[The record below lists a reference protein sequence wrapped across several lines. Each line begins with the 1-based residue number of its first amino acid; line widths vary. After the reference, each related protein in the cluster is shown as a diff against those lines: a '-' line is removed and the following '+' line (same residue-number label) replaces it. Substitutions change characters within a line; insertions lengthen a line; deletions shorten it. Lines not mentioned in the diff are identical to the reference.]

1 MHVRRT
7 QLTSEGIPF
16 PFRLARVSFP
26 RLTRG
31 AIAYDV
37 DGGFLSITEDPV
49 NVGTGPYTEA
59 DPRPNG
65 MTFRCPKAINGNMGL
80 ESGIS
85 RNVKDQGAGSDG
97 ETMRAHI
104 EKTVGVLNQ
113 SFADTYATTTRPQL
127 DLTAADFT
135 NTSMDQPKLQEVNTK
150 TLDEDQDT
158 ALWEALYKIVG
169 DSEGEARV
177 LGSQLENL
185 AKKRNE
191 AAHADIRRM
200 LKGVTPEE
208 LKNEII
214 EIVRFPRLPVSRY
227 SKYLDYGTGINRILE
242 DGSRSMTAKL
252 EKALKERSVE
262 ILKTIIN
269 SYTGD
274 GNGRAV
280 RVDVKNY
287 DVSKPAGKNNLEPDV
302 PRTSTMPEY
311 TINEAIRGDEGYDDM
326 SASIVNDERDGLRV
340 ALGQE
345 DAAKKNNELL
355 RFWRSYSDE
364 IQLKEGL
371 DVWKFAIFEWE
382 PYIRAGANDAP
393 SNVTIPGGRTVNNVA
408 VPTYTWPDVFPSPEW
423 KNSFVQSR
431 LVDPRYTIATS
442 FMLDDDKIQQYWAWA
457 PERPENVKSLMMKF
471 HDGVK
476 NQNLA
481 QFESHRI
488 DTFDILS
495 GFNTADNDVAKLL
508 LGLRGITYDIFN
520 KYRPDAGVIQ
530 QINRKVLPV
539 SATGRNKITIDVRAL
554 GASELRYL
562 SDLPEFIEALPTC
575 SEATMKT
582 VWAYTVDNPRNYDV
596 DFEPINARSVAASGI
611 DIDGPPND
619 EEPLRERFLIQT
631 ETSNFK
637 MRPIVAP
644 VINKILK
651 KVRRHI
657 NNRPISELT
666 ENEFELRQFEEKF
679 TNWFR
684 PKTNVYLQHIFGQAL
699 NNALTPAMIGSSKIT
714 NDVVLAYRTVA
725 QKLLDSIAFAH
736 NLGLREALHVFHV
749 DVCNRL
755 IKIAQTMDD
764 PKTEAVM
771 KQVAYAVCVE
781 HPVVGL
787 DLEAKRRSYKTISA
801 NVDVLRNAVKAG
813 DANRQQR
820 IKNSPAFVN
829 RRGWDGDYPDVMP
842 DGDPPNHPIDNERTT
857 EEEIWKNY
865 DYWALVLLDEDYF
878 KFHTYGTAGIETVTD
893 AVDQKKNILGKLTH
907 GGEREFDLERA
918 EPELSDILNP
928 SAARYEDSDQV
939 NKRMGG
945 RPRKEGDAPKRT
957 RKEARKNI
965 RKNYA
970 GLR

>member
-1 MHVRRT
+1 M
-7 QLTSEGIPF
+7 
-16 PFRLARVSFP
+16 
-26 RLTRG
+26 
-31 AIAYDV
+31 
-37 DGGFLSITEDPV
+37 
-49 NVGTGPYTEA
+49 
-59 DPRPNG
+59 
-65 MTFRCPKAINGNMGL
+65 M
-80 ESGIS
+80 
-85 RNVKDQGAGSDG
+85 
-97 ETMRAHI
+97 
-104 EKTVGVLNQ
+104 
-113 SFADTYATTTRPQL
+113 
-127 DLTAADFT
+127 
-135 NTSMDQPKLQEVNTK
+135 
-150 TLDEDQDT
+150 
-158 ALWEALYKIVG
+158 
-169 DSEGEARV
+169 
-177 LGSQLENL
+177 
-185 AKKRNE
+185 
-191 AAHADIRRM
+191 
-200 LKGVTPEE
+200 KGVGPDE
-208 LKNEII
+208 LDNNKEII

-227 SKYLDYGTGINRILE
+227 SKYLDYGTGINKILE

-262 ILKTIIN
+262 ILKTIVN
-269 SYTGD
+269 SYKDENDT
-274 GNGRAV
+274 GRAL

-287 DVSKPAGKNNLEPDV
+287 DVTAEGGKTEPGV
-302 PRTSTMPEY
+302 PDTSTMPAY
-311 TINEAIRGDEGYDDM
+311 TINDRKVGLDGGEEDEAIKDKYRKLPAA
-326 SASIVNDERDGLRV
+326 SAN
-340 ALGQE
+340 
-345 DAAKKNNELL
+345 NNELL
-355 RFWRSYSDE
+355 RFWRSYPDE

-382 PYIRAGANDAP
+382 PYIRYNP
-393 SNVTIPGGRTVNNVA
+393 NRKPGSADRIG
-408 VPTYTWPDVFPSPEW
+408 YQWPDVFPNPEW

-431 LVDPRYTIATS
+431 LVDLRYTIATS

-481 QFESHRI
+481 QFESHRV

-495 GFNTADNDVAKLL
+495 GFNTKDNEVAKLL
-508 LGLRGITYDIFN
+508 LGLRGITYDIFT

-539 SATGRNKITIDVRAL
+539 SATGRNKITIDVRAI

-562 SDLPEFIEALPTC
+562 NDLPDLKPEKPRTDIPD
-575 SEATMKT
+575 T
-582 VWAYTVDNPRNYDV
+582 VWAYTIGDPAQFVT
-596 DFEPINARSVAASGI
+596 EWQKTKAKSVAASGI
-611 DIDGPPND
+611 SMAVGVGLSEDLDD
-619 EEPLRERFLIQT
+619 RFKIQT

-644 VINKILK
+644 VVNRILQEVLK
-651 KVRRHI
+651 WIR
-657 NNRPISELT
+657 NRPISELT
-666 ENEFELRQFEEKF
+666 QNEFELREFEEKF

-699 NNALTPAMIGSSKIT
+699 HNALTPAMIGSSKVT

-801 NVDVLRNAVKAG
+801 NVDVLRNAGEK
-813 DANRQQR
+813 DA
-820 IKNSPAFVN
+820 PAIVDV
-829 RRGWDGDYPDVMP
+829 DGFTDGRTDYPSVDRAKGGIGLGSTMFAIK
-842 DGDPPNHPIDNERTT
+842 DDSEGITNA
-857 EEEIWKNY
+857 IWKNY

-893 AVDQKKNILGKLTH
+893 AVDQKKNILEKMTH
-907 GGEREFDLERA
+907 GGKREFDLERA

-928 SAARYEDSDQV
+928 SAARYEDSDEK
-939 NKRMGG
+939 NKRLGG
-945 RPRKEGDAPKRT
+945 RPRKEGDAPKRS
-957 RKEARKNI
+957 RKEARKDI
-965 RKNYA
+965 RKQYA
-970 GLR
+970 GLKG

>member
-1 MHVRRT
+1 MHMRRT
-7 QLTSEGIPF
+7 QLASEGIPF

-37 DGGFLSITEDPV
+37 DGGFLTVTEDPEGNKSGV
-49 NVGTGPYTEA
+49 YGRAPMLK
-59 DPRPNG
+59 PRPNG
-65 MTFRCPKAINGNMGL
+65 MTFRSPTAINGHMKS
-80 ESGIS
+80 EVPIS
-85 RNVKDQGAGSDG
+85 RNIKKQNEGTGLQ
-97 ETMRAHI
+97 MRTHI
-104 EKTVGVLNQ
+104 ETTVGVLNE
-113 SFADTYATTTRPQL
+113 SFAGTYATTTQPQL
-127 DLTAADFT
+127 DVTIADFT
-135 NTSMDQPKLQEVNTK
+135 NTSPGREAGARRVLEEV
-150 TLDEDQDT
+150 DT
-158 ALWEALYKIVG
+158 AKGTMEDETSKWNALYEIVG
-169 DSEGEARV
+169 ETDGADTARV
-177 LGSQLENL
+177 AGSKLENL
-185 AKKRNE
+185 ARKRNK
-191 AAHADIRRM
+191 AAHEDIRRM
-200 LKGVTPEE
+200 MKGVGPRE
-208 LKNEII
+208 LNGDEEII

-227 SKYLDYGTGINRILE
+227 SKYLDYGTGINKILE

-262 ILKTIIN
+262 ILKTIVN
-269 SYTGD
+269 SYKDEKNT
-274 GNGRAV
+274 GRAL

-287 DVSKPAGKNNLEPDV
+287 DVTAENGETEPGV
-302 PRTSTMPEY
+302 PNTSTMPAY
-311 TINEAIRGDEGYDDM
+311 TINDRKVGLRGGEDDEAIKDAYT
-326 SASIVNDERDGLRV
+326 GLRENS
-340 ALGQE
+340 QE
-345 DAAKKNNELL
+345 NNELL
-355 RFWRSYSDE
+355 RFWRSYPDE
-364 IQLKEGL
+364 IQLQEGL

-382 PYIRAGANDAP
+382 PYIRYNPNLKDSSG
-393 SNVTIPGGRTVNNVA
+393 TERIG
-408 VPTYTWPDVFPSPEW
+408 YQWPDVFPNPEW

-431 LVDPRYTIATS
+431 LVDLRYTIATS

-495 GFNTADNDVAKLL
+495 GFNTKDNDVAKLL

-539 SATGRNKITIDVRAL
+539 SATGRNKITIDVRAI

-562 SDLPEFIEALPTC
+562 NDLPDLDGSIPVTNAQ
-575 SEATMKT
+575 MKT
-582 VWAYTVDNPRNYDV
+582 VWAYTTGDPAEFVGNWKDTK
-596 DFEPINARSVAASGI
+596 AKSVAASGI
-611 DIDGPPND
+611 SMAVGPLAED
-619 EEPLRERFLIQT
+619 LKDRFNIQT
-631 ETSNFK
+631 TTSNFK

-644 VINKILK
+644 VINRILK
-651 KVRRHI
+651 EVLKWIR
-657 NNRPISELT
+657 NRPISEIT
-666 ENEFELRQFEEKF
+666 QNEFELREFEEKF

-699 NNALTPAMIGSSKIT
+699 NNALTPAMIGSSKVT

-801 NVDVLRNAVKAG
+801 NVDVLRNAGAN
-813 DANRQQR
+813 DAPTIVDNRGFTNAR
-820 IKNSPAFVN
+820 T
-829 RRGWDGDYPDVMP
+829 DYPPVDRAR
-842 DGDPPNHPIDNERTT
+842 GTRTGAIDADYKMQDIPARGAGFTGVT
-857 EEEIWKNY
+857 EEIWKNY

-893 AVDQKKNILGKLTH
+893 AVDQKKSILEKMTH
-907 GGEREFDLERA
+907 GGKREFDLERA

-928 SAARYEDSDQV
+928 SAARYEDSDEK
-939 NKRMGG
+939 NKRLGG

-957 RKEARKNI
+957 RKEARKGI
-965 RKNYA
+965 RKQYA
-970 GLR
+970 GLTG

>member
-49 NVGTGPYTEA
+49 NVGTGPYTAA

-80 ESGIS
+80 ETGIS
-85 RNVKDQGAGSDG
+85 RNVQDQSPNSTG
-97 ETMRAHI
+97 ERMRAHI

-135 NTSMDQPKLQEVNTK
+135 NTSTEQPKLEEVNTK
-150 TLDEDQDT
+150 KLDEDQDT
-158 ALWEALYKIVG
+158 ALWEALYEIVG
-169 DSEGEARV
+169 KPDGDKTV
-177 LGSQLENL
+177 DGSQLENL
-185 AKKRNE
+185 ARKRNG
-191 AAHADIRRM
+191 AAHADIKRM
-200 LKGVTPEE
+200 LKGVTDNE

-269 SYTGD
+269 SYRGD

-311 TINEAIRGDEGYDDM
+311 TINNAIRGDMGYDAM
-326 SASIVNDERDGLRV
+326 SASIVNDEVDGLGV
-340 ALGQE
+340 ALGRA

-382 PYIRAGANDAP
+382 PYIRAGADGEGT
-393 SNVTIPGGRTVNNVA
+393 NVTIPGGGTVNNVA
-408 VPTYTWPDVFPSPEW
+408 VPKYTWPDVFPSPEW

-457 PERPENVKSLMMKF
+457 PERPENVKSLMMNF

-508 LGLRGITYDIFN
+508 LGLRGITYDIFT

-539 SATGRNKITIDVRAL
+539 SATGRNKITIDVRAI

-562 SDLPEFIEALPTC
+562 SDLPELKPDKPSTDTPE
-575 SEATMKT
+575 T
-582 VWAYTVDNPRNYDV
+582 VWAYTIGNPAVRV
-596 DFEPINARSVAASGI
+596 GETWATQGNAKSVAASGI
-611 DIDGPPND
+611 SMAVGA
-619 EEPLRERFLIQT
+619 PLTEKLEERFKIQT

-644 VINKILK
+644 VINRILK
-651 KVRRHI
+651 EVLLWIR
-657 NNRPISELT
+657 NRPISEIT
-666 ENEFELRQFEEKF
+666 QNEFELREFEEKF

-801 NVDVLRNAVKAG
+801 NVDVLRNAGPNDAPTIANLQGFIG
-813 DANRQQR
+813 DEYPSVA
-820 IKNSPAFVN
+820 
-829 RRGWDGDYPDVMP
+829 RGVGVDFRPENTEHAIQP
-842 DGDPPNHPIDNERTT
+842 DGSEGITNA
-857 EEEIWKNY
+857 IWKNY

-878 KFHTYGTAGIETVTD
+878 KFHTYGTAGIETVGD

>member
-1 MHVRRT
+1 MHMRRT
-7 QLTSEGIPF
+7 QLASEGIPF

-37 DGGFLSITEDPV
+37 DGGFLTVTEDPEGNKSGV
-49 NVGTGPYTEA
+49 YGP
-59 DPRPNG
+59 DNPRPNG
-65 MTFRCPKAINGNMGL
+65 MTFRSPTAINGHMKSNAVP
-80 ESGIS
+80 IS
-85 RNVKDQGAGSDG
+85 RNIKEQRAGNG
-97 ETMRAHI
+97 GNMRTHI
-104 EKTVGVLNQ
+104 ENTVGVLNE

-127 DLTAADFT
+127 DVTIADFT
-135 NTSMDQPKLQEVNTK
+135 NTSPAREAGARRVLEEVDTK
-150 TLDEDQDT
+150 
-158 ALWEALYKIVG
+158 ALKNNAENALTEETNKWTDLYNIVG
-169 DSEGEARV
+169 RTRDADKRV
-177 LGSQLENL
+177 AGSKLENL
-185 AKKRNE
+185 AKKRNK
-191 AAHADIRRM
+191 AAHEDIRRM
-200 LKGVTPEE
+200 MKGVAPTE
-208 LKNEII
+208 LDNSMEII

-227 SKYLDYGTGINRILE
+227 SKYLDYGTGINKILE

-262 ILKTIIN
+262 ILKTIVN
-269 SYTGD
+269 SYKDENDT
-274 GNGRAV
+274 GRAL

-287 DVSKPAGKNNLEPDV
+287 DVTAEGGKTEPGV
-302 PRTSTMPEY
+302 PDTSTMPAY
-311 TINEAIRGDEGYDDM
+311 TINDRKVDVRVTDGDDD
-326 SASIVNDERDGLRV
+326 IKRKYTQLR
-340 ALGQE
+340 E
-345 DAAKKNNELL
+345 DIPNNNELL
-355 RFWRSYSDE
+355 RFWRSYPDE
-364 IQLKEGL
+364 IQLQEGL

-382 PYIRAGANDAP
+382 PYIRYNPNRKAGSADR
-393 SNVTIPGGRTVNNVA
+393 IG
-408 VPTYTWPDVFPSPEW
+408 YQWPDVFPNPEW

-431 LVDPRYTIATS
+431 LVDLRYTIATS

-481 QFESHRI
+481 QFESHRV

-495 GFNTADNDVAKLL
+495 GFNTKDNDVAKLL
-508 LGLRGITYDIFN
+508 LDLRGITYDIFT
-520 KYRPDAGVIQ
+520 KYRPDAGMIQ

-539 SATGRNKITIDVRAL
+539 SATGRNKITIDVRAI

-562 SDLPEFIEALPTC
+562 NDLPDLKPEKPRTD
-575 SEATMKT
+575 TPDT
-582 VWAYTVDNPRNYDV
+582 VWAYTIGDPAQFVTNWQ
-596 DFEPINARSVAASGI
+596 ETKAKSVAASGI
-611 DIDGPPND
+611 SMAVGVGLS
-619 EEPLRERFLIQT
+619 EELEKRFKIQT

-644 VINKILK
+644 VVNRILQE
-651 KVRRHI
+651 VLLWIR
-657 NNRPISELT
+657 NRPISEIT
-666 ENEFELRQFEEKF
+666 QNEFELREFEEKF

-801 NVDVLRNAVKAG
+801 NVDVLRNAGEK
-813 DANRQQR
+813 DA
-820 IKNSPAFVN
+820 PAIMDDLGFTN
-829 RRGWDGDYPDVMP
+829 DRADYPSVDRGGRGIGLVSPMFAIQ
-842 DGDPPNHPIDNERTT
+842 DGSEGITNA
-857 EEEIWKNY
+857 IWKNY

-893 AVDQKKNILGKLTH
+893 AVDQKKNILEKMTH
-907 GGEREFDLERA
+907 GGKREFDLERA

-928 SAARYEDSDQV
+928 SAARYEDSDEK
-939 NKRMGG
+939 NKRLGG
-945 RPRKEGDAPKRT
+945 RPRKEGDAPKRS
-957 RKEARKNI
+957 RKEARKGI
-965 RKNYA
+965 RKQYA
-970 GLR
+970 GLTG

>member
-1 MHVRRT
+1 MHMRRT
-7 QLTSEGIPF
+7 QLASEGIPF

-37 DGGFLSITEDPV
+37 DGGFLTVTEDPEG
-49 NVGTGPYTEA
+49 NEA
-59 DPRPNG
+59 PTYDENNPRPNG
-65 MTFRCPKAINGNMGL
+65 ITFRSPTAINGHMNRL
-80 ESGIS
+80 DIPIS
-85 RNVKDQGAGSDG
+85 RNIKEQRARPGS
-97 ETMRAHI
+97 TMRQNI
-104 EKTVGVLNQ
+104 QTTVDVLNK
-113 SFADTYATTTRPQL
+113 SFSETYATTTQPQL
-127 DLTAADFT
+127 DVTIADFT
-135 NTSMDQPKLQEVNTK
+135 NVSPAREAGARRVLEEVDTK
-150 TLDEDQDT
+150 ALEDNASD
-158 ALWEALYKIVG
+158 ALREEKDKWNSLYEIVG
-169 DSEGEARV
+169 ETNGAETARV
-177 LGSQLENL
+177 AGSKLENL
-185 AKKRNE
+185 ARKRNK
-191 AAHADIRRM
+191 AAHEDIRRM
-200 LKGVTPEE
+200 MKGVGPDE
-208 LKNEII
+208 LDEKKEII

-227 SKYLDYGTGINRILE
+227 SKYLDYGTGINKILE

-252 EKALKERSVE
+252 ERALKERSVE
-262 ILKTIIN
+262 ILKTIVN
-269 SYTGD
+269 SYKDENDT
-274 GNGRAV
+274 GRALRVNV
-280 RVDVKNY
+280 RNY
-287 DVSKPAGKNNLEPDV
+287 DVTAEGGKTEPGVSDV
-302 PRTSTMPEY
+302 STMPAY
-311 TINEAIRGDEGYDDM
+311 TINNRNLGLSVRSSDTDIKAAYEELATPALAS
-326 SASIVNDERDGLRV
+326 SAM
-340 ALGQE
+340 
-345 DAAKKNNELL
+345 NNELL
-355 RFWRSYSDE
+355 RFWRSYPDE
-364 IQLKEGL
+364 IQLQEGL

-382 PYIRAGANDAP
+382 PYIRYNPNLKDGSAIG
-393 SNVTIPGGRTVNNVA
+393 
-408 VPTYTWPDVFPSPEW
+408 YQWPDVFPNPEW

-431 LVDPRYTIATS
+431 LVDLRYTIATS

-481 QFESHRI
+481 QFESHRV

-495 GFNTADNDVAKLL
+495 GFNTKDKDVAKLL
-508 LGLRGITYDIFN
+508 LDLRGITYDIFT
-520 KYRPDAGVIQ
+520 KYRPDAGMIQ

-539 SATGRNKITIDVRAL
+539 SATGRNKITIDVRAI

-562 SDLPEFIEALPTC
+562 SDLPKLKEVKPSTRDPE
-575 SEATMKT
+575 T
-582 VWAYTVDNPRNYDV
+582 VWAYTIGNPAV
-596 DFEPINARSVAASGI
+596 VVGAEWATGQAKSVAASGI
-611 DIDGPPND
+611 SMAVGVDNTEDL
-619 EEPLRERFLIQT
+619 EERFRIQT
-631 ETSNFK
+631 TTSNFK

-644 VINKILK
+644 VINRILK
-651 KVRRHI
+651 EVLLWIR
-657 NNRPISELT
+657 NRPISEIT
-666 ENEFELRQFEEKF
+666 QNEFELREFEEKF

-699 NNALTPAMIGSSKIT
+699 HNALTPAMIGSSKIT

-801 NVDVLRNAVKAG
+801 NVDVLRNAGSTDAPTIAELEGFTG
-813 DANRQQR
+813 D
-820 IKNSPAFVN
+820 
-829 RRGWDGDYPDVMP
+829 DYPSVDRGGRGM
-842 DGDPPNHPIDNERTT
+842 GGITEFSIQGNESEGITNA
-857 EEEIWKNY
+857 IWKNY

-893 AVDQKKNILGKLTH
+893 AVDQKKNILEKMTH
-907 GGEREFDLERA
+907 GGKREFDLERA

-928 SAARYEDSDQV
+928 SAARYEDSDEK
-939 NKRMGG
+939 NKRLGG

-957 RKEARKNI
+957 RKEARKDI
-965 RKNYA
+965 RKQYA
-970 GLR
+970 GLRG

>member
-1 MHVRRT
+1 MMSNAVPISRNIKE
-7 QLTSEGIPF
+7 QNAGKGLVI
-16 PFRLARVSFP
+16 
-26 RLTRG
+26 RG
-31 AIAYDV
+31 AIQ
-37 DGGFLSITEDPV
+37 S
-49 NVGTGPYTEA
+49 
-59 DPRPNG
+59 
-65 MTFRCPKAINGNMGL
+65 
-80 ESGIS
+80 
-85 RNVKDQGAGSDG
+85 
-97 ETMRAHI
+97 
-104 EKTVGVLNQ
+104 TVGALNT
-113 SFADTYATTTRPQL
+113 SFAETYATTTRPQL
-127 DLTAADFT
+127 DVTIADFT
-135 NTSMDQPKLQEVNTK
+135 NTSPGREAGARRVLEEV
-150 TLDEDQDT
+150 DT
-158 ALWEALYKIVG
+158 ANGTIADETDKWNALYNIVG
-169 DSEGEARV
+169 RTTDADKRV
-177 LGSQLENL
+177 AGSKLENL
-185 AKKRNE
+185 AKKRNK
-191 AAHADIRRM
+191 AAHEDIRRM
-200 LKGVTPEE
+200 MKGVASTE
-208 LKNEII
+208 LDEKKEII

-227 SKYLDYGTGINRILE
+227 SKYLDYGTGINKILE

-262 ILKTIIN
+262 ILKTIVN
-269 SYTGD
+269 SYKDENDT
-274 GNGRAV
+274 GRAL

-287 DVSKPAGKNNLEPDV
+287 DVTAEGGKTEPGV
-302 PRTSTMPEY
+302 PDTSTMPAY
-311 TINEAIRGDEGYDDM
+311 TINDRKVDVGVA
-326 SASIVNDERDGLRV
+326 DG
-340 ALGQE
+340 
-345 DAAKKNNELL
+345 DAAIKRKYTVLREDSQENNELL
-355 RFWRSYSDE
+355 RFWRSYPDE
-364 IQLKEGL
+364 IQLQEGL

-382 PYIRAGANDAP
+382 PYIRYNPNPKSLTDRSAIG
-393 SNVTIPGGRTVNNVA
+393 
-408 VPTYTWPDVFPSPEW
+408 YQWPDVFPNPEW

-431 LVDPRYTIATS
+431 LVDLRYTIATS

-481 QFESHRI
+481 QFESHRV

-495 GFNTADNDVAKLL
+495 GFNTKDNDVAKLL
-508 LGLRGITYDIFN
+508 LGLRGITYDIFT

-539 SATGRNKITIDVRAL
+539 SATGRNKITIDVRAI

-562 SDLPEFIEALPTC
+562 NDLPDLKPEKPRTD
-575 SEATMKT
+575 TPDT
-582 VWAYTVDNPRNYDV
+582 VWAYTIGDPAQFVANWQ
-596 DFEPINARSVAASGI
+596 ETKAKSVAASGI
-611 DIDGPPND
+611 SMAVGARVTESLGD
-619 EEPLRERFLIQT
+619 RFKIQT

-644 VINKILK
+644 VINRILQEVLK
-651 KVRRHI
+651 WIR
-657 NNRPISELT
+657 NRPISELT
-666 ENEFELRQFEEKF
+666 QNEFELREFEEKF

-699 NNALTPAMIGSSKIT
+699 HNALTPAMIGSSKIT

-801 NVDVLRNAVKAG
+801 NVDVLRNAGEK
-813 DANRQQR
+813 DA
-820 IKNSPAFVN
+820 PAIMDDLGFTN
-829 RRGWDGDYPDVMP
+829 DRADYPSVDRGGRGIGLVSPMFAIQ
-842 DGDPPNHPIDNERTT
+842 DGSEGITNA
-857 EEEIWKNY
+857 IWKNY

-893 AVDQKKNILGKLTH
+893 AVDQKKNILEKMTH
-907 GGEREFDLERA
+907 GGKREFDLERA

-928 SAARYEDSDQV
+928 SAARYEDSDEK
-939 NKRMGG
+939 NKRLGG
-945 RPRKEGDAPKRT
+945 RPRKEGDAPKRS
-957 RKEARKNI
+957 RKEARKDI
-965 RKNYA
+965 RKQYA
-970 GLR
+970 GLRG